1 MDNLKASLLPT
12 QARKCLFG
20 QPDHNETDKYLN
32 SELEKI
38 NERHRERWNFDF
50 DSEQP
55 LEGNWQWEKVEPEM
69 TTTVQTAERIQMGES
84 VGTASAGACG
94 ARPLT
99 RVEKRAS
106 RTRQSRRVEE
116 EATETERDALGLAS
130 RLLGEKATSDRE
142 TTGTATTASPS
153 KRTETAH
160 TVAESSLRQSPR
172 RKARREIADYYSVR
186 KRYSSSSDMPKQDT
200 SSKKKANQTP
210 TRQSK
215 RLSEKKR
222 RDARPRSLSFE
233 SCSPTS
239 C

>member
-172 RKARREIADYYSVR
+172 RKARREIAGWVFVVR
-186 KRYSSSSDMPKQDT
+186 VRCFP
-200 SSKKKANQTP
+200 
-210 TRQSK
+210 
-215 RLSEKKR
+215 LSLGWFR
-222 RDARPRSLSFE
+222 RGACHCRCERRWRMDIW
-233 SCSPTS
+233 
-239 C
+239 